1 MKEVELKGI
10 AEKAGRAA
18 AAEAVYLFGSRA
30 TGLAREDSDFDFAL
44 ILGDNVD
51 PWRATF
57 EAQRALWPRE
67 FSVDIAPIS
76 RQAWLTSKDFFVE
89 SIRRDGRLL
98 YSSDG
103 DT

>member
-1 MKEVELKGI
+1 MKEVELKSI
-10 AEKAGRAA
+10 AERAGRAA

-44 ILGDNVD
+44 ILGDDVD
-51 PWRATF
+51 PWSATL

-76 RQAWLTSKDFFVE
+76 KRTWLTSRDFFVE

-98 YSSDG
+98 YASDG
-103 DT
+103 